1 MQRLKTIAL
10 IAIALALMGVAGAND
25 YDDAMASEAAYCE
38 RVASGA
44 HSDYLNISEV
54 CNDRH

>member
-1 MQRLKTIAL
+1 MKKLT
-10 IAIALALMGVAGAND
+10 AIALAALAITAMGVAGNAD
-25 YDDAMASEAAYCE
+25 FEDAKASEAAYCE